1 MVIAKLYD
9 ESWNNYDEL
18 DPFTCHDHRSIMS
31 TRGLASLY
39 PRRITHD
46 ILFAY
51 KVFNS
56 LIERP
61 RIIEN
66 LSMFL
71 LEIYDTTIS
80 FGCILAM
87 HDMSFKYVT
96 DFNYNTLNINNTY
109 PPPSMYFLKFPEQ
122 LKPFTASHLD
132 SRLNY
137 NLQCVIYQC
146 II

>member
-1 MVIAKLYD
+1 
-9 ESWNNYDEL
+9 
-18 DPFTCHDHRSIMS
+18 MS

-39 PRRITHD
+39 PRRITRD

-71 LEIYDTTIS
+71 LEIYDITIS
-80 FGCILAM
+80 FGYILAM
-87 HDMSFKYVT
+87 HDMSFKNVT
-96 DFNYNTLNINNTY
+96 DFNYNTSNINNTY

-122 LKPFTASHLD
+122 LKPFTASHLN